1 MFTGCK
7 PLLTLAFAVLV
18 GLATGVGCKGF
29 FVNQPTSV
37 TVSPASGSL
46 TSGQQQ
52 AFTALAAFSD
62 NTSKDVTTNATWST
76 SSSCIVAIITSGANG
91 GHATAVGSGGSATI
105 TASYNGVV
113 GTATA
118 SVATGLTLSPC
129 PQQVVGNYPEVV
141 FNVGQ
146 SATFTASGAS
156 GTITWTSD
164 NTSVANFA
172 SSSSGTATFPSAGT
186 ATITA
191 TTSTETG
198 TLFITVQ

>member
-1 MFTGCK
+1 MLTGRK
-7 PLLTLAFAVLV
+7 LVLTLAFGILVAVAL
-18 GLATGVGCKGF
+18 GVGCRGF

-37 TVSPASGSL
+37 TITPASPTF

-62 NTSKDVTTNATWST
+62 NTSKDVTAKATWTT
-76 SSSCIVAIITSGANG
+76 SNSCIVAIIASGANA
-91 GHATAVGSGGSATI
+91 GHATDVGSGGSATI
-105 TASYNGVV
+105 TASYNGVS

-118 SVATGLTLSPC
+118 SVDTGLTITPC
-129 PQQVVGNYPEVV
+129 PMQVVGNYPEVV

-156 GTITWTSD
+156 GTVTWTSN
-164 NTSVANFA
+164 NTSAVNFA

-191 TTSTETG
+191 TASTNTG